1 MHESAIGPGISL
13 PTRTRKKEVLTDF
26 ANNIKNM
33 EWLMADAVESI
44 YDLEDE

>member
-1 MHESAIGPGISL
+1 MKAKENQQLGRPE
-13 PTRTRKKEVLTDF
+13 KEVIPNSDIIK
-26 ANNIKNM
+26 NNI